1 MYETVLTLLFSV
13 VHPTWVRTPMIST
26 VLANRNFTDF
36 VLEPETVAEAVVKQ
50 VLSGYG
56 AQLILPA
63 RLGLVSGVRGFPSWL
78 QESMRNGVNQVL
90 KS

>member
-1 MYETVLTLLFSV
+1 MTSCSV
-13 VHPTWVRTPMIST
+13 VHPTWVRTPMIESL
-26 VLANRNFTDF
+26 LANRNFTDF
-36 VLEPETVAEAVVKQ
+36 VLEPETVAEAVVMQ

-56 AQLILPA
+56 SQLILPA
-63 RLGLVSGVRGFPSWL
+63 RLGVVSGVRGFPSWL

>member
-1 MYETVLTLLFSV
+1 MIERLTSKLGFS
-13 VHPTWVRTPMIST
+13 
-26 VLANRNFTDF
+26 DF
-36 VLEPETVAEAVVKQ
+36 ILEPETVAEAVVEQ
-50 VLSGYG
+50 VLSGHG

-90 KS
+90 KT